1 MRSPPQD
8 GASHVVST
16 VRPLVDDEVGGRGVG
31 AQQCA
36 ELTRTNRPR
45 AYPPEAGVVLVGFLC
60 RVFGFEGMSLNI

>member
-1 MRSPPQD
+1 M
-8 GASHVVST
+8 ST

-45 AYPPEAGVVLVGFLC
+45 AYPPEAGVVQVGFLC
-60 RVFGFEGMSLNI
+60 RVFGFEGMSVDV